1 MKRKISKSICKYFC
15 ALATAIWLGISS
27 GPASAYQVFLDQFAI
42 YKNGLLLMHDRFD
55 DGNPPPASGSDFGG
69 SGIPATYNTRGTWTE
84 SGGRAVADSTV
95 GPYFDPAEVYFG
107 NPTLEHRGFV
117 NTNTQPVAE
126 NDSGLKIDDEITVY
140 GLFDLSS
147 TLDVNNSSYNIRL
160 MDQAPGRTVADL
172 NDQAR
177 IGVRRDNDG
186 SMIIRWGDYD
196 ASTGTVTFKDTVA
209 FAPGSEF
216 DQILLALHRAA
227 PDGGDPNPEVTASFA
242 YVDGTVDLGDTGAL
256 SALSFTT
263 LAGSVAIFD
272 GEEFTRAGFAVFEQ
286 NLEPLPEPAGAAL
299 LGLGF
304 LTLAGRARLRASRA

>member
-1 MKRKISKSICKYFC
+1 MKMQISNSAFKYLYVFT
-15 ALATAIWLGISS
+15 TAICLVIPS
-27 GPASAYQVFLDQFAI
+27 GSASAYQVFLDQFAI
-42 YKNGLLLMHDRFD
+42 YKNGLLLMHDQFD
-55 DGNPPPASGSDFGG
+55 DGSPPPASGSNFGG

-107 NPTLEHRGFV
+107 NPTLEHQGFI
-117 NTNTQPVAE
+117 NTNTQPLAE
-126 NDSGLKIDDEITVY
+126 NDTGLKIDDEITVY

-147 TLDVNNSSYNIRL
+147 TLDTNNSSYNIRL
-160 MDQAPGRTVADL
+160 MDQAPGRTVADI

-177 IGVRRDNDG
+177 IGVRRHDDG

-196 ASTGTVTFKDTVA
+196 PSAGTISFKDTVA
-209 FAPGSEF
+209 LAPGVQY

-227 PDGGDPNPEVTASFA
+227 PDGSDPNPEVTASFA

-263 LAGSVAIFD
+263 LAGSVEIFD

-304 LTLAGRARLRASRA
+304 LTLAGRTRLRASRA